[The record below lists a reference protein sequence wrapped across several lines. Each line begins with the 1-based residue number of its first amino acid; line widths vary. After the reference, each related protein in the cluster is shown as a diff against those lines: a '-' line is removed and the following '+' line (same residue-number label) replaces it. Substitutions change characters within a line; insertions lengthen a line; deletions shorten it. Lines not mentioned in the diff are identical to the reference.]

1 MAKEATIIALTEA
14 LEAITNEKREQHKE
28 DKNNM
33 RTDSGERMG
42 KK

>member
-1 MAKEATIIALTEA
+1 MKIVTCNSNINLA
-14 LEAITNEKREQHKE
+14 EAITNKKREQHKE